1 MSSIAVLA
9 PSLVMRAAI
18 PEDAAVLAALGA
30 RTFRDA
36 FGAHNTRE
44 NMDAYVGQAYSE
56 AAQRRELEDP
66 SWQTL
71 LVEHRGIAMA
81 FAQLRKGPSP
91 ACVTGPSPVEL
102 CRIYVERGWHGQGV
116 AQALMKEVIAIARR
130 LGGRT
135 LHLGVWEHNARALA
149 FYSKLGFQDVG
160 ERDFV
165 LGAAVDR
172 DRILSLPI

>member
-1 MSSIAVLA
+1 MSSNAVLA
-9 PSLVMRAAI
+9 PSLLMRAAV

-36 FGAHNTRE
+36 FGEHNTRE
-44 NMDAYVGQAYSE
+44 NMDSYVGQTYSAE
-56 AAQRRELEDP
+56 AQRRELEDP
-66 SWQTL
+66 SWHTI

-81 FAQLRKGPSP
+81 VAQLRKGPAP
-91 ACVTGPSPVEL
+91 PCVTGPSPVEL

-116 AQALMKEVIAIARR
+116 AQALMKEVIAVARR

-149 FYSKLGFQDVG
+149 FYAKHGFTDVG
-160 ERDFV
+160 EREFR
-165 LGAAVDR
+165 LGSAVDL
-172 DRILSLPI
+172 DRILALPI